1 MYKLRREGYIMK
13 LIINNSIPTCEVP
26 GCNKVAQNTGNGRRR
41 KASWVREMYGVE
53 EGWVCA
59 KHHGAKIAEKRG
71 AKSIRHVMAQNAGFG
86 NNVTAYTNSMHPYL
100 KYRKNYCENQDG
112 RLGFACTYS
121 GPTAEQL
128 VAAGLDDT
136 FMGWLQVDHK
146 DGNHLNNDEENLQ
159 TLCACCHTVKTFS
172 AGDYATPGRKT
183 RVAA

>member
-1 MYKLRREGYIMK
+1 MQIVTR
-13 LIINNSIPTCEVP
+13 NDNIPTCQVT
-26 GCNKVAQNTGNGRRR
+26 GCCSTAQNTTGGENPRYR
-41 KASWVREMYGVE
+41 KAKWVREEYGVE

-59 KHHGAKIAEKRG
+59 KHHGEKIAEKRG

-136 FMGWLQVDHK
+136 FMGWLQVDHI
-146 DGNHLNNDEENLQ
+146 DGNSENNVEENLQ
-159 TLCACCHTVKTFS
+159 TLCACCHTVKTAIS
-172 AGDYATPGRKT
+172 KDYLTPGRKT
-183 RVAA
+183 IKAMKEAA